1 MPALATLTS
10 RFAQVLERVPTLLP
24 EQGTF
29 LVNLLGPVCTPEGD
43 EPPDENQLN
52 STLVGRYL
60 SSTDTLEFVDLWE
73 GLEPRKQ
80 RLVLRA
86 IAALFQSQSNLMT
99 ALPEDC
105 SALAKT
111 LIKQRF
117 EQKKDLNGSI
127 LLGMSVLWDSEGED
141 AVYSTSRIA
150 GVIRNAT
157 KDMGFKAEDLKLG
170 PYIRS
175 MLRKMQPEITE
186 VGRGDKDEWLVKIT
200 QTGITKLLA
209 LIKGGTALSDSG
221 DNESK

>member
-29 LVNLLGPVCTPEGD
+29 LVSLLGPVCTPEGD
-43 EPPDENQLN
+43 EPPDENQLS
-52 STLVGRYL
+52 STQVARYL

-73 GLEPRKQ
+73 GLDPRKQ

-157 KDMGFKAEDLKLG
+157 KDMGLKAEDLKLG

-175 MLRKMQPEITE
+175 MLKKMQPEITE

-209 LIKGGTALSDSG
+209 LIKGGAALSDSG